1 MAGKRL
7 LKGIIRGLRHK
18 ALKQTASAVDLLQK
32 PANAIKKNT
41 FSCRNC
47 AHNQVSRNI

>member
-32 PANAIKKNT
+32 PANTTKKHL
-41 FSCRNC
+41 FLQKLC
-47 AHNQVSRNI
+47 A